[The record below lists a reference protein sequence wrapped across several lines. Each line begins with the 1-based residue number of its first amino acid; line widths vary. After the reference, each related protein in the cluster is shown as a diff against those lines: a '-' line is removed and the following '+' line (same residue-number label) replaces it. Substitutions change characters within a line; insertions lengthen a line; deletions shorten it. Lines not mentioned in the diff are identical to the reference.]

1 VKFSRLLLTACLIA
15 LPAAAFA
22 DDDSWS
28 DDTRPIDEFSKG
40 LQDTVD
46 DAATSNPPGTFLK
59 AAHDNV
65 KSQLDEPEDDHS
77 ADDDHGDDEN

>member
-1 VKFSRLLLTACLIA
+1 MKFSRLLLTACLVA

-22 DDDSWS
+22 DDDSWN

-40 LQDTVD
+40 LQYTVD
-46 DAATSNPPGTFLK
+46 DAATSNPLGTFLK

-65 KSQLDEPEDDHS
+65 KSQMDESDDDRS
-77 ADDDHGDDEN
+77 ADDNHGDDEN